1 VHVAS
6 GSSFGANV
14 FDILVKCGKIIVKT
28 AEALGQVKRTFVAF
42 LILFC
47 VVLAACSGPEVP
59 TAPGGIPS
67 PRPRGTDTPTPANDE
82 EAIMQL
88 LGAEAEGVVSQDIDR
103 LMEIWDQDG
112 VVTDANHTPD
122 NSVDDR
128 VWDGIVAIRERYV
141 NEIFPSAPSSV
152 THPDVELTIEGDTAT
167 ALTTSTIGIDHA
179 PAGDRWTFAR
189 MDGRWLITS
198 LTFNL
203 EAQ

>member
-1 VHVAS
+1 M
-6 GSSFGANV
+6 
-14 FDILVKCGKIIVKT
+14 FDIFMKCGKIIPKT
-28 AEALGQVKRTFVAF
+28 AEALGEVNRTLVA
-42 LILFC
+42 LSIVVC
-47 VVLAACSGPEVP
+47 VVLAACTSPEVP
-59 TAPGGIPS
+59 TTPGGIPS

-82 EAIMQL
+82 EAVIQL

-122 NSVDDR
+122 NPDDDR
-128 VWDGIVAIRERYV
+128 VWGGIVAIRERYV

-179 PAGDRWTFAR
+179 PAGDLWTFAKI
-189 MDGRWLITS
+189 DGRWLITS